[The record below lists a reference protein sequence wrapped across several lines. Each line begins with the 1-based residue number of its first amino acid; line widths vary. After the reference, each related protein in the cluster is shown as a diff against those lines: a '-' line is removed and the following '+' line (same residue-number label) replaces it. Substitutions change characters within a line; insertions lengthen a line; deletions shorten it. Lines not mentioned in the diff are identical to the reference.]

1 MTGPESS
8 RSKPLKI
15 GEIAV
20 ANRVLLAPM
29 SGVTDAPFRRLA
41 ATLGAG
47 LVVSEMTASDELV
60 HGRPMSL
67 LRCETAGVGPH
78 VVQLAGC
85 EAHWMAEGARVA
97 EASGADIIDIN
108 MGCPARHVTGGQS
121 GSALMR
127 DLDHA
132 LTLIEATIAAVKV
145 PVTLK
150 MRLGWDDRSLNAPEL
165 ARRAEQAG
173 VQMITVHGRTRCQFY
188 KGTADWAA
196 VRAVRDAVSV
206 PLVVNGDITSFEKA
220 VQALEVSGADAV
232 MIGRGA
238 QGQPWLPGQI
248 GRRLETGQAET
259 TPSLAEQLA
268 HVRALY
274 DEVCSHYG
282 LRIGLKHARKHLGW
296 ALEIAAQCSRAP
308 AETLK
313 GWRQKILTAED
324 PHRVHRSLQDAF
336 DDFCMECCRMT
347 SVAEHRR
354 AVPADSE
361 AILNALPN
369 PVLLVAPDGRIVDAN
384 IAAES
389 FFEISTQF
397 LRRQSLKE
405 LVPFGS
411 PLLALID
418 QVRSS
423 GSPVNEYKVDLG
435 TPRIGGDRQV
445 DLHVAPLTERPGH
458 IVVMLQER
466 TIADKMDRQLT
477 HRSAA
482 RSVIALAAMLA
493 HEIKNPLSGIRGAA
507 QLLEQAASS
516 EDRMLTRLICDEADR
531 IVTLVDRMEVFG
543 DDRPVAR
550 GPVNIHSVLDHVKR
564 LAQSGFARNVRFIE
578 DYDPSLP
585 PVLANQD
592 QLIQVFLNLVKN
604 AAEAVADLGSDAE
617 IQLTTAFRPGVRLS
631 VPGKKSRVS
640 LPLEFCVKDNG
651 SGVPEDLLPNL
662 FDPFVTTKQT
672 GSGLGLALVAKIVGD
687 HGGIIEC
694 ESQPR
699 KTTFRVLMPMF
710 NPTKQFDQSN
720 RDGVPGT
727 LPPASQDAR

>member
-1 MTGPESS
+1 MTSAAE
-8 RSKPLKI
+8 
-15 GEIAV
+15 
-20 ANRVLLAPM
+20 NR
-29 SGVTDAPFRRLA
+29 
-41 ATLGAG
+41 
-47 LVVSEMTASDELV
+47 
-60 HGRPMSL
+60 RP
-67 LRCETAGVGPH
+67 
-78 VVQLAGC
+78 
-85 EAHWMAEGARVA
+85 
-97 EASGADIIDIN
+97 
-108 MGCPARHVTGGQS
+108 
-121 GSALMR
+121 
-127 DLDHA
+127 
-132 LTLIEATIAAVKV
+132 
-145 PVTLK
+145 
-150 MRLGWDDRSLNAPEL
+150 
-165 ARRAEQAG
+165 
-173 VQMITVHGRTRCQFY
+173 
-188 KGTADWAA
+188 
-196 VRAVRDAVSV
+196 
-206 PLVVNGDITSFEKA
+206 
-220 VQALEVSGADAV
+220 
-232 MIGRGA
+232 
-238 QGQPWLPGQI
+238 
-248 GRRLETGQAET
+248 
-259 TPSLAEQLA
+259 TPS
-268 HVRALY
+268 
-274 DEVCSHYG
+274 DG
-282 LRIGLKHARKHLGW
+282 
-296 ALEIAAQCSRAP
+296 
-308 AETLK
+308 
-313 GWRQKILTAED
+313 
-324 PHRVHRSLQDAF
+324 
-336 DDFCMECCRMT
+336 
-347 SVAEHRR
+347 
-354 AVPADSE
+354 E

-369 PVLLVAPDGRIVDAN
+369 PVLLVAPDGKIVDAN
-384 IAAES
+384 MAAES

-397 LRRQSLKE
+397 LQRQSLKE

-550 GPVNIHSVLDHVKR
+550 GAVNIHSVLDHVKR
-564 LAQSGFARNVRFIE
+564 LAQSGFARNIRFVE

-604 AAEAVADLGSDAE
+604 AAEAVVDLGNDAE

-651 SGVPEDLLPNL
+651 PGVPEDLLPNL

-699 KTTFRVLMPMF
+699 KTIFRVLLPMF
-710 NPTKQFDQSN
+710 STAKHLDQSN
-720 RDGVPGT
+720 RDDVSGT
-727 LPPASQDAR
+727 SLHASQNTR